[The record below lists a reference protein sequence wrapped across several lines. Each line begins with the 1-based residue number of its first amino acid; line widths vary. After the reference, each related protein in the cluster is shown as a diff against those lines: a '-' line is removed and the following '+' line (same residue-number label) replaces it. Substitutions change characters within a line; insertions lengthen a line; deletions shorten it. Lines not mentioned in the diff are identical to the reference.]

1 LQLSETDRVH
11 DNNDPG
17 QMQLGTIYIGCGL
30 NHTPEMALDAQ
41 AATAKEHSEIS
52 LFRDEGRRDLQANLQ
67 RINNVFA

>member
-1 LQLSETDRVH
+1 
-11 DNNDPG
+11 
-17 QMQLGTIYIGCGL
+17 MQLGTIYIGCGL